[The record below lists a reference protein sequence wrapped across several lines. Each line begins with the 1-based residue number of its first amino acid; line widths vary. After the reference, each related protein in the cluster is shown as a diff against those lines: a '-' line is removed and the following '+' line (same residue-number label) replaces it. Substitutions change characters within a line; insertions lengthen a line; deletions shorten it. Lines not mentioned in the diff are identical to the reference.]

1 MEASETEGRVVMRLV
16 EIRQEGA
23 VKKEEAKVPSE
34 EDIWAAMEEETEYE
48 DGEE

>member
-1 MEASETEGRVVMRLV
+1 V

-23 VKKEEAKVPSE
+23 VKKEEAKVVPSE
-34 EDIWAAMEEETEYE
+34 EDIWAAMEETEYE